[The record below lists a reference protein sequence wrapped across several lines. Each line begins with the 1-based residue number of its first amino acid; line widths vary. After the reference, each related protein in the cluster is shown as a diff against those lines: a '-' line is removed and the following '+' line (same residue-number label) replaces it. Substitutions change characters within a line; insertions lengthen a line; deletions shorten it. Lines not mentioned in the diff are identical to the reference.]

1 MADVSCRISDDTS
14 PSVPDRY
21 HDSLPKHGINVSVLS
36 TFKHSQLK
44 ECFFIKRPFLAIVNK
59 EVSVYWG
66 ISDTSHGTELFRP
79 SAIGIVTGLFALY
92 IICCPQT
99 VQKVGLYMI
108 QSDKERFPVFF
119 FGHLFLI
126 IFFLCVFYLD
136 IMMFCDESDCI
147 HEWKSFLLHDK
158 GDCIATTVTAEAMEK
173 ILCRRDREWACPF
186 LVERTKPHQCR
197 AFSWKFDVWAEDIFY
212 GKFPDL
218 ANGRFTDH
226 NAIKIFQQSMIDC
239 PKYFGRQT
247 LSGLI
252 GLI

>member
-1 MADVSCRISDDTS
+1 MAACPVDAEQGFPFGVNRTGGRIDVFRSFGIVADVSCRISDDTS

-147 HEWKSFLLHDK
+147 HE
-158 GDCIATTVTAEAMEK
+158 
-173 ILCRRDREWACPF
+173 
-186 LVERTKPHQCR
+186 
-197 AFSWKFDVWAEDIFY
+197 
-212 GKFPDL
+212 
-218 ANGRFTDH
+218 
-226 NAIKIFQQSMIDC
+226 
-239 PKYFGRQT
+239 
-247 LSGLI
+247 
-252 GLI
+252 